1 MKDRATIFSVNPID
15 MAVDA
20 GQLGHMVVKGAGTA
34 FFGATK
40 IDGRTFLKD
49 LGDDNFQPFEVKA
62 IDIAKDIV
70 GRYDLEGMFL
80 TDDDSDPSPK
90 RIAEERQRFREFCV
104 VEARHADA
112 IWDRTHNRELIGERA
127 RRAARYLGTNPP
139 WADAV
144 AEELKECPRCAE
156 TIKAKAS
163 FCKHCRLDL
172 NEPAPVASVSK
183 K

>member
-1 MKDRATIFSVNPID
+1 MRDKATIFSVNPID
-15 MAVDA
+15 MVVDG
-20 GQLGHMVVKGAGTA
+20 GQLGHMLIKGAGNA
-34 FFGATK
+34 FYGATK

-62 IDIAKDIV
+62 LDIAKDIV
-70 GRYDLEGMFL
+70 ARYDLEGMFL
-80 TDDDSDPSPK
+80 TDDDADPNPK
-90 RIAEERQRFREFCV
+90 RIAEERQKFREFCV

-156 TIKAKAS
+156 TIKAKAM

-172 NEPAPVASVSK
+172 NEPVATASTSK